1 MSRLYWIDLRTA
13 GRIAIMARPRAGD
26 WLAPEIDV
34 WKDLGIDVVV
44 SLLEQEEISE
54 LALQDE
60 AALCRA
66 HGIDFISCPIPDRGV
81 PESAPKILRL
91 ARSLV
96 ASVQEGRSVAIHCR
110 AGIGRSSLMAACLM
124 ICFGVGAEDAFEQIR
139 ESRGLSVPDTDAQR
153 DWVLEFGR
161 TWRHEVFRSQ
171 ARQQDG

>member
-1 MSRLYWIDLRTA
+1 MSRLYWINLRAA
-13 GRIAIMARPRAGD
+13 GRIAIMARPHAGD
-26 WLAPEIDV
+26 WLASEIDA
-34 WKDLGIDVVV
+34 WKHLGIDVVV

-81 PESAPKILRL
+81 PESGPKILRL

-96 ASVQEGRSVAIHCR
+96 ASVQDGRSVAIHCR

-124 ICFGVGAEDAFEQIR
+124 ICCGVGAEDVFELIR

-153 DWVLEFGR
+153 DWVLDFSRSCRDEAL
-161 TWRHEVFRSQ
+161 RSQ
-171 ARQQDG
+171 AKPQDG